1 MEREKGR
8 EEDDMPN
15 LIVGQVSTQSA
26 RIWVWGYE
34 KRGTALVRHRVAGSN
49 EWAATSGAPLLE
61 HLGHAAVIELD
72 GLLPATAYECELSFE
87 VGSASAT
94 GSFTTAPA
102 A

>member
-1 MEREKGR
+1 
-8 EEDDMPN
+8 MPN

-26 RIWVWGYE
+26 RIWVWGHE
-34 KRGTALVRHRVAGSN
+34 KRGTALLRHRVAGSH

-61 HLGHAAVIELD
+61 HLGHAAEIDLE
-72 GLLPATAYECELSFE
+72 GLRPATAYECELSFE
-87 VGSASAT
+87 GGRAFAT